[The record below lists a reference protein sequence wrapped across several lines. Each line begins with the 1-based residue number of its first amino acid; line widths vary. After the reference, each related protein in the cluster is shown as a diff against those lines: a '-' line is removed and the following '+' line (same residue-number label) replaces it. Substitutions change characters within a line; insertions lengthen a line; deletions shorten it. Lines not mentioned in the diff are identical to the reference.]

1 MIRHHALPGAV
12 ALALAL
18 CCGAAFAHHPGAT
31 ANSGGAG
38 PINTL
43 SATTLEQG
51 RLAIS
56 VTYEVIKINAFSD
69 AELAAYAG
77 SHQHVHSMDRI
88 LAPALGLAY
97 GVTDDLTVSLR
108 LPYVK
113 RSDIREAAHHHE
125 EHGHGGH
132 EEDGEEEAHNSALA
146 RGDSAGIGDLTVL
159 GQYRLLANRA
169 SGTELAALAGFKAP
183 TGRTGVRDDHGA
195 AFEAEFQ
202 PGSGAW
208 DGLVGLAATQRLGA
222 VSLDAHVLYILTG
235 EGTLDTD
242 LGDRLHYGVALS
254 YRMLGGARTG
264 GPMYAGA
271 HSHPKGGPAHHH
283 HEEAPAGPALD
294 LVLELNGEWA
304 DNQEIAGATDPNS
317 GGHTL
322 YVSPGARLSMGN
334 WSGFASVGIPIVN
347 HLDGIQAEPDW
358 RLLTGIAVGF

>member
-1 MIRHHALPGAV
+1 MIRRFAGPGTT

-18 CCGAAFAHHPGAT
+18 SCGAASAHHPGST

-51 RLAIS
+51 RFAAS
-56 VTYEVIKINAFSD
+56 VTYEMIKIDAFSD
-69 AELAAYAG
+69 AELAAYSGAD
-77 SHQHVHSMDRI
+77 QHVHGMDRI

-97 GVTDDLTVSLR
+97 GVTNDLMVSFR

-132 EEDGEEEAHNSALA
+132 EEEDEQGEVVA

-159 GQYRLLANRA
+159 GQYRFLANRA
-169 SGTELAALAGFKAP
+169 SGTELAAIAGFKAP
-183 TGRTGVRDDHGA
+183 TGRTGVRDQHGEE
-195 AFEAEFQ
+195 FEAEFQ

-208 DGLVGLAATQRLGA
+208 DGLFGLAATQRFGA

-254 YRMLGGARTG
+254 YRIFGGARMG

-271 HSHPKGGPAHHH
+271 HSHSHPKGGSAPHH
-283 HEEAPAGPALD
+283 HEEPTAGPALD
-294 LVLELNGEWA
+294 LVLELNGEWS
-304 DNQEIAGATDPNS
+304 DNQEIAGVTDPNS

-322 YVSPGARLSMGN
+322 YVSPGARLSMGA
-334 WSGFASVGIPIVN
+334 WSGFASLGIPIVN
-347 HLDGIQAEPDW
+347 NLDGIQAEPDW
-358 RLLTGIAVGF
+358 RLLTGLSVGF

>member
-1 MIRHHALPGAV
+1 MIRTHAIPGAA

-18 CCGAAFAHHPGAT
+18 SCSAALAHHPGAT
-31 ANSGGAG
+31 ANSGSAG
-38 PINTL
+38 PINTI
-43 SATTLEQG
+43 SASTLEQG
-51 RLAIS
+51 RFAAS
-56 VTYEVIKINAFSD
+56 VTYELIKIDAFSD
-69 AELAAYAG
+69 AELAAYSGAD
-77 SHQHVHSMDRI
+77 QHVHSMSRI

-97 GVTDDLTVSLR
+97 GVTNDLTVSLR

-113 RSDIREAAHHHE
+113 RSDIREAAHHDE

-132 EEDGEEEAHNSALA
+132 EENHGSALA

-159 GQYRLLANRA
+159 GQYRFLNNRA

-183 TGRTGVRDDHGA
+183 TGRTGVRDDHGEI
-195 AFEAEFQ
+195 FEAEFQ

-222 VSLDAHVLYILTG
+222 VSLDAHVLYVLTG
-235 EGTLDTD
+235 EGTQDTD

-254 YRMLGGARTG
+254 YRMVGAARTG

-271 HSHPKGGPAHHH
+271 HSHSHPKGGPAHHH

-294 LVLELNGEWA
+294 LVLELNGEWS
-304 DNQEIAGATDPNS
+304 DQQEIAGVEDPNS

-322 YVSPGARLSMGN
+322 YVSPGVRLSMGN

-347 HLDGIQAEPDW
+347 NLDGIQAEPDW

>member
-1 MIRHHALPGAV
+1 MTRRFVVPGAT
-12 ALALAL
+12 ALALA
-18 CCGAAFAHHPGAT
+18 CGSASAHHPGAA
-31 ANSGGAG
+31 ANSGTAG

-51 RLAIS
+51 RFAVS
-56 VTYEVIKINAFSD
+56 FTYEMTKVDAFSD
-69 AELAAYAG
+69 AELAAYSGAD
-77 SHQHVHSMDRI
+77 QHVHSMDRI

-97 GVTDDLTVSLR
+97 GVTNDLMVSLR

-125 EHGHGGH
+125 EHGHGEH
-132 EEDGEEEAHNSALA
+132 EEEHGSALA

-159 GQYRLLANRA
+159 GQYRLFNNRA
-169 SGTELAALAGFKAP
+169 SGTEFAALAGFKAP
-183 TGRTGVRDDHGA
+183 TGRTGVRDDHGEI
-195 AFEAEFQ
+195 FEAEFQ

-208 DGLVGLAATQRLGA
+208 DGLFGLAATQRLGA

-235 EGTLDTD
+235 EGTQDTD

-254 YRMLGGARTG
+254 YRMLGGARAG

-271 HSHPKGGPAHHH
+271 HSHSHSHPKGGPAHHH

-294 LVLELNGEWA
+294 LVLELNGEWS
-304 DNQEIAGATDPNS
+304 DQQEIAGVEDPNS
-317 GGHTL
+317 GGHTF

-347 HLDGIQAEPDW
+347 NLDGIQAEPEW
-358 RLLTGIAVGF
+358 RLLTGISVGF